1 MATNLDR
8 NIFDPQICCSHDR
21 GVFMKNV
28 KSSGLKVHLK
38 KTTVSM
44 SNRIHGMINC
54 FSVAKFFKSL
64 DVDLIHSMHYSDDYS
79 EAISAKIA
87 GIPWMFTKKNM
98 SWGGNSKNS
107 WKLRAFLS
115 KHILAQNNDMI
126 QEFFP
131 GSNKVTLIPR
141 GVDTKEF
148 HPMNKDVALSKQFS
162 LVNVDKILMC
172 VANLAPVKGVEV
184 LINAFDLL
192 CANEKNL
199 KLIIVGS
206 DENDYAKGLRS
217 LANSKSCRN
226 KIYFTGRVYNVEN
239 YYSIA
244 DIFILPTLNI
254 GRREGCPVSL
264 LEAMASGIE
273 VIGSNVSGIN
283 DVLQYFPDNM
293 FNPGDEH
300 DLYEKIKKVLN
311 NTISKKD
318 DLLKHVRENYDIKI
332 EANKHANVYERILA

>member
-8 NIFDPQICCSHDR
+8 NIFDPQICCSHDK

-44 SNRIHGMINC
+44 SNRIHGLIKC
-54 FSVAKFFKSL
+54 FAVAKFFKSL

-98 SWGGNSKNS
+98 SWGGDSKNS

-131 GSNKVTLIPR
+131 GSNKITLVPR
-141 GVDTKEF
+141 GVDTREF
-148 HPMNKDVALSKQFS
+148 HPVQKDVALLKQFS
-162 LVNVDKILMC
+162 IVDGDKVIIC
-172 VANLAPVKGVEV
+172 VANLSPVKKVEL
-184 LINAFDLL
+184 LINAFELL
-192 CANEKNL
+192 CKNEDRL

-206 DENDYAKGLRS
+206 NENDYAKELLT
-217 LANSKSCRN
+217 LANSKSCHN
-226 KIYFTGRVYNVEN
+226 KIYFTGRVYNVKD

-244 DIFILPTLNI
+244 DIFVLPTSSI
-254 GRREGCPVSL
+254 GEGCPVSM

-273 VIGSNVSGIN
+273 VVASNVSGIN
-283 DVLQYFPDNM
+283 DVLRPFPDNM

-300 DLYEKIKKVLN
+300 DLYEKIKEVLN

-318 DLLKHVRENYDIKI
+318 ELLKHVREKYDIKI
-332 EANKHANVYERILA
+332 EANKHANVYERILG